1 MLNKLYPREFRKTI
15 YDIDLDALKRA
26 GVAGLVVDLDNT
38 IIARNS
44 VEVPAKLKEWV
55 GSAKALGFKVC
66 ILSNN
71 WHARVS
77 KVASQLDLPLV
88 ARAVKPRKKAFTMAM
103 RAIGTTA
110 PTTAV
115 IGDQMFTDIFG
126 GNIAGSYTILVVPIS
141 KEEAPHTKVLRKLE
155 RVLMDRYA
163 RKTKTQPS
171 ET

>member
-1 MLNKLYPREFRKTI
+1 MLGKLYPREFRDTI
-15 YDIDLDALKRA
+15 YDIDLDALKKC
-26 GVAGLVVDLDNT
+26 GVDGLVVDLDNT

-44 VEVPAKLKEWV
+44 IDVPDTLIRWVE
-55 GSAKALGFKVC
+55 GAKALGFKVC

-103 RAIGTTA
+103 REIGTTA
-110 PTTAV
+110 STTAV

-141 KEEAPHTKVLRKLE
+141 NEEAPHTRVLRKLE
-155 RVLMDRYA
+155 RILMDRYA
-163 RKTKTQPS
+163 RRAKTQPS
-171 ET
+171 EI